1 MEKFAEKQ
9 FTEHDFVSMLLS
21 LLCQNGVSKIKEK
34 ELERKLVC
42 YYKNPNFSELFQD
55 ISITH
60 GINGD
65 RVCLYNGL
73 YQEKYF
79 TNNVRFEQ
87 RQSDILYLAYDND
100 RNLSRYEQY
109 LSDDGKLKIRLM
121 ASQLGLITRLE
132 GSSKNKLNIYGFNP
146 NHQYLLVNGKNHLR
160 TLGFEL
166 ITDGDIETIE
176 YGDTSDKEVF
186 YESPLNIDEAI
197 QLKDNK
203 VIYIGLK
210 NASFAIKQGLCNG
223 KIRYCSVDTEI
234 TEEEKLKQIV
244 NMANQEYI
252 DKEYAL
258 TEEAPYVRKLVLK

>member
-1 MEKFAEKQ
+1 MERQ
-9 FTEHDFVSMLLS
+9 FTEHDFVAVLLS
-21 LLCQNGVSKIKEK
+21 LLCQNGVFKINEK
-34 ELERKLVC
+34 ELEKKLCC
-42 YYKNPNFSELFQD
+42 YYKNSKFSELFQD
-55 ISITH
+55 ISMIH
-60 GINGD
+60 GINSD

-79 TNNVRFEQ
+79 TNNIRFEQ
-87 RQSDILYLAYDND
+87 RQSDILYLTYDKD
-100 RNLSRYEQY
+100 RDLSRYDQY
-109 LSDDGKLKIRLM
+109 LSDDGKLKIQLI
-121 ASQLGLITRLE
+121 ATQLGLINRLE
-132 GSSKNKLNIYGFNP
+132 CSSKHKLNLYGFNP
-146 NHQYLLVNGKNHLR
+146 NRQYLLVNGKNHLR

-166 ITDGDIETIE
+166 ITDGDIETVE

-258 TEEAPYVRKLVLK
+258 TEEAPYVRKLFLK